1 MVLLSYHFNLILV
14 PLNDILIFL
23 FDSIYLNFPGIEQC
37 LERLNHMVDS
47 KVYLVRRVP
56 QIMDHHV
63 KVDPRVLNLQ
73 LELIKLLFVVVNSYL
88 CFLLL
93 PTLS

>member
-1 MVLLSYHFNLILV
+1 
-14 PLNDILIFL
+14 
-23 FDSIYLNFPGIEQC
+23 
-37 LERLNHMVDS
+37 MVDS

-73 LELIKLLFVVVNSYL
+73 LELIKLLFVVVNSYFR
-88 CFLLL
+88 FLLL